1 MSILLKLAYL
11 NGLGAL
17 PSDLSAQPVQY
28 GLSRLQ
34 KIASEAREAGQT
46 SSSMT
51 KRQMESIL
59 GENIY
64 EESDEMKK
72 QVRDIIREAKDELNI
87 FD

>member
-1 MSILLKLAYL
+1 
-11 NGLGAL
+11 
-17 PSDLSAQPVQY
+17 
-28 GLSRLQ
+28 
-34 KIASEAREAGQT
+34 
-46 SSSMT
+46 MT